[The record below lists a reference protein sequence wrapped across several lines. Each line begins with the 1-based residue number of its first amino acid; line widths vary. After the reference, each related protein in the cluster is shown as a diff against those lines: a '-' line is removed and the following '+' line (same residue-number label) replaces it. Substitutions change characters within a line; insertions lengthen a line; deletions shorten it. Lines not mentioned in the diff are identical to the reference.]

1 MMSKF
6 RRRIIRLAFFS
17 ALLFV
22 HLVVPVSAQTFAPA
36 IEDNSFL
43 IEEAYNQDTRVVQH
57 IFNIS
62 GVPGTR
68 SFLFTFTQEWPIGS
82 QVHQLSYTI
91 PYQSL
96 ETGKGLGDILLNYR
110 YQLFGEND
118 PVWCAPRVSLSL
130 PTGSQ
135 SKDLGSGVMGLQLS
149 IPLSKRWSNDFVS
162 HFDLGLT
169 SFFHARGTD
178 TKGNAEKSNLTSY
191 SIGASG
197 IYLLAETFNLMC
209 ELVHNE
215 NANFGPSGRTI
226 FSSQT
231 IVSPGFRFA
240 FNLPNLQIVP
250 GFAIPIYFTSTS
262 TEVEVFGYLSFEHPF

>member
-1 MMSKF
+1 
-6 RRRIIRLAFFS
+6 LAFFS
-17 ALLFV
+17 TLLS
-22 HLVVPVSAQTFAPA
+22 LYPVVPVSAQTLAPA

-43 IEEAYNQDTRVVQH
+43 IEEAYNQNTRVVQH

-62 GVPGTR
+62 RVQGTR
-68 SFLFTFTQEWPIGS
+68 NALFTFTQEWPIGA

-96 ETGKGLGDILLNYR
+96 ETGKGLGDVLLNYR

-118 PVWCAPRVSLSL
+118 PVWCAPRLSFSF

-149 IPLSKRWSNDFVS
+149 LPLSKRWSNDFVS
-162 HFDLGLT
+162 HFDFGVS
-169 SFFHARGTD
+169 SFFQARGTD

-191 SIGASG
+191 SIGVSG

-209 ELVHNE
+209 EVVHNE
-215 NANFGPSGRTI
+215 NAAFGSSGRTVY
-226 FSSQT
+226 SSQT

-250 GFAIPIYFTSTS
+250 GFAVPVYFTSTS
-262 TEVEVFGYLSFEHPF
+262 TEVGAFGYLSFEHPF